1 MAKPLPAP
9 VTRLLDDEAFLG
21 TYSPD
26 IWPFIQRS
34 LIIGF
39 ITAIFF
45 GPVIGVPPEYW
56 LPIMGFTTLFSVFI
70 FDDYQS
76 WLRHR
81 GDLWHLT
88 SLRLIYENE
97 HAPELNASVNLADIH
112 ATRRTL
118 WKNLRIDLES
128 GQSVVMKYLSK
139 PKAVERAIDTARLAL
154 MGTIIDEGDIPTEE
168 EAR

>member
-9 VTRLLDDEAFLG
+9 VTRLLDDEAFLD
-21 TYSPD
+21 TYQPD
-26 IWPFIQRS
+26 FRTFIQRS
-34 LIIGF
+34 LIVGF

-45 GPVIGVPPEYW
+45 GPVIGVPVEYW
-56 LPIMGFTTLFSVFI
+56 LPIMGFTTLFSAFI

-97 HAPELNASVNLADIH
+97 RQPELNASVNLADIH

-128 GQSVVMKYLSK
+128 GQSVMMKYLGK
-139 PKAVERAIDTARLAL
+139 PRAVERAIDTARTDL
-154 MGTIIDEGDIPTEE
+154 MGRIADPLPTERE
-168 EAR
+168 ETT